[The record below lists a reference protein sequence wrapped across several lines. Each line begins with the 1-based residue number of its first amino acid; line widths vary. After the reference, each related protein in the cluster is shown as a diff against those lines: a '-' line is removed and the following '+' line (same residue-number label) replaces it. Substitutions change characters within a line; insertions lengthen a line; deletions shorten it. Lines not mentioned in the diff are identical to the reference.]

1 MAETLTYSDDSGAT
15 AELNADEQ
23 ESLQVGEQME
33 QEQSSL
39 LAGKYNSPEA
49 LEQAYLELQQKLGR
63 GSDEQDDDGES
74 YEDDGGEEQEDGAE
88 YEYTTDVLDALW
100 EESQQ
105 DGEEYSEELS
115 QALSELDV
123 EDIASLYLEQRQ
135 QSSEPTDFSDDE
147 VEQLQAL
154 VGGEDEYSQM
164 ISWAQEN
171 ADENEIQLFDS
182 VMESGDAASA
192 YFAIRA
198 MSQRWVD
205 AQGYDGELLQGKAA
219 RSSGTQFR
227 SQAELVQAMSD
238 PRYETD
244 DAYRNDVLS
253 KLANSN
259 LDF

>member
-1 MAETLTYSDDSGAT
+1 MADTLTYTDDSGSNSD
-15 AELNADEQ
+15 LNADEQ
-23 ESLQVGEQME
+23 ESLQIGEQME

-39 LAGKYNSPEA
+39 LAGKYDSPES
-49 LEQAYLELQQKLGR
+49 LEKAYLELQQKMGQ
-63 GSDEQDDDGES
+63 GTADQKDEGES
-74 YEDDGGEEQEDGAE
+74 YDEESGEQDEDGTE

-100 EESQQ
+100 EESQA
-105 DGEEYSEELS
+105 DGDEYSEELS

-123 EDIASLYLEQRQ
+123 EDIANLYLEQRKQ
-135 QSSEPTDFSDDE
+135 ANEPTDFSNDQ

-154 VGGEDEYSQM
+154 VGGQEEYTQM

-198 MSQRWVD
+198 MSQRWVE
-205 AQGYDGELLQGKAA
+205 AQGYEGDLLQGKAA

>member
-1 MAETLTYSDDSGAT
+1 
-15 AELNADEQ
+15 
-23 ESLQVGEQME
+23 
-33 QEQSSL
+33 

-49 LEQAYLELQQKLGR
+49 LEQAYLELQQKMGR
-63 GSDEQDDDGES
+63 GSDNQEDEGEPSEDDGE
-74 YEDDGGEEQEDGAE
+74 EDQGDGDE

-105 DGEEYSEELS
+105 DGDEYSEELS
-115 QALSELDV
+115 KALSELNV
-123 EDIASLYLEQRQ
+123 QDIANLYLEQRQ
-135 QSSEPTDFSDDE
+135 QANEPSDFSNDE

-154 VGGEDEYSQM
+154 VGGQEEYTQM

-205 AQGYDGELLQGKAA
+205 AKGYEGELLQGKAA
-219 RSSGTQFR
+219 RSSGSQFR

-238 PRYETD
+238 PRYDKD

-259 LDF
+259 IDF